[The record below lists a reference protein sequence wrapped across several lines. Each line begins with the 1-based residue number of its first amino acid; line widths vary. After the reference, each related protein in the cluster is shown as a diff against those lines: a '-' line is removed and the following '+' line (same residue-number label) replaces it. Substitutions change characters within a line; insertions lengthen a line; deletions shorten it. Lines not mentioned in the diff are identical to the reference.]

1 MFDHTL
7 IQETHQPGDEIA
19 KRDFLHILASLGYA
33 PGTIAVNLFGSK
45 EDSML
50 VKRIAACTH
59 LSSTV
64 YEL

>member
-1 MFDHTL
+1 M
-7 IQETHQPGDEIA
+7 DE
-19 KRDFLHILASLGYA
+19 
-33 PGTIAVNLFGSK
+33 K

-64 YEL
+64 FQ